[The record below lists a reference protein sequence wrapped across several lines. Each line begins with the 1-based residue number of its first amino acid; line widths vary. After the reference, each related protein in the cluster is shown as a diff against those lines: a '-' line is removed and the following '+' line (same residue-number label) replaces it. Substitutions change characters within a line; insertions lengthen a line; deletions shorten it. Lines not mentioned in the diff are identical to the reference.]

1 MNLAVFGASGRVGAA
16 VLSLAQSRGWSV
28 RALVRP
34 SSHCKEE
41 ARVEIIRGSLESPT
55 DVLVTL
61 HGAHAVLC
69 LYGPRSAQSKPFCGQ
84 ATLRI
89 IAGMQLIGLRRLL
102 CLTGAMV
109 GALPSNVSLALRM
122 MAAAYRYWCP
132 ELAAD
137 ASEQERVVIDSQLD
151 WTLVKPSRLT
161 NSPATQ
167 LIRAG
172 PALHVGLLSRI
183 SRGDLATFLLNE
195 ARDSQHLQER
205 VYVCN

>member
-1 MNLAVFGASGRVGAA
+1 MSAPSERTINPRGDSRRNVLTLAG
-16 VLSLAQSRGWSV
+16 
-28 RALVRP
+28 
-34 SSHCKEE
+34 
-41 ARVEIIRGSLESPT
+41 
-55 DVLVTL
+55 
-61 HGAHAVLC
+61 
-69 LYGPRSAQSKPFCGQ
+69 
-84 ATLRI
+84 
-89 IAGMQLIGLRRLL
+89 IGLGKIFA
-102 CLTGAMV
+102 TT
-109 GALPSNVSLALRM
+109 AL
-122 MAAAYRYWCP
+122 
-132 ELAAD
+132 ETHAAD